1 MEEILQI
8 PITEIRPFGGEYG
21 IGYFRVRPEKV
32 AELAESIQWMGI
44 LAPLIIRPDQSG
56 AAKYELISGRTR
68 LTAAKQ
74 VGLDKVPCVIRDLD
88 NKAALALYGESNRYR
103 DDITITEKAFMIR
116 YADEYV
122 ESKKCKTDLE
132 VRNAN
137 FDETEERQ
145 RRRYIR
151 LTYLTL
157 GMRDLVDAR
166 KINIKAGAAASYLPY
181 EIQDMIVHAL
191 SGRQL
196 VLTQDAVE
204 QMRSVYENKRRP
216 YGKSLTMREV
226 ASMIEDA
233 QPKKEG
239 MTHVAVS
246 KRLIRSLP
254 PEYQSRR
261 SYEQLVEKLLKN
273 FSEKI

>member
-1 MEEILQI
+1 MEKIIQV
-8 PITEIRPFGGEYG
+8 PITEIRPFGGDYG

-56 AAKYELISGRTR
+56 AARYELISGKTR
-68 LTAAKQ
+68 LTAAQQ

-88 NKAALALYGESNRYR
+88 DKAALALYGESNRYR
-103 DDITITEKAFMIR
+103 DDITITEKAFMLR
-116 YADEYV
+116 YAEEYA
-122 ESKKCKTDLE
+122 EAKKCKTAPE
-132 VRNAN
+132 CRNAN

-145 RRRYIR
+145 RRQYKR

-196 VLTQDAVE
+196 VLTQEVVE
-204 QMRSVYENKRRP
+204 QMRSVYENQRKP

-226 ASMIEDA
+226 AAMIEEA
-233 QPKKEG
+233 QPTKEDK
-239 MTHVAVS
+239 THVAVS

-261 SYEQLVEKLLKN
+261 SYEQLVEELLKN

>member
-1 MEEILQI
+1 M
-8 PITEIRPFGGEYG
+8 
-21 IGYFRVRPEKV
+21 
-32 AELAESIQWMGI
+32 
-44 LAPLIIRPDQSG
+44 
-56 AAKYELISGRTR
+56 
-68 LTAAKQ
+68 
-74 VGLDKVPCVIRDLD
+74 IRDLD
-88 NKAALALYGESNRYR
+88 DKAALALYGESNRYR
-103 DDITITEKAFMIR
+103 DDITITEKAFMLR
-116 YADEYV
+116 YAEEYA
-122 ESKKCKTDLE
+122 EAKKCKTDPQVGNAKKRKSDLQ

-137 FDETEERQ
+137 FDDVEERQ
-145 RRRYIR
+145 RERYIR

-181 EIQDMIVHAL
+181 EIQDMIVHAM

-196 VLTQDAVE
+196 VLTQEVVE
-204 QMRSVYENKRRP
+204 QMRSVYENQRKP

-226 ASMIEDA
+226 AAMIEEA
-233 QPKKEG
+233 QPTKEDK
-239 MTHVAVS
+239 THVAVS

-261 SYEQLVEKLLKN
+261 SYEQLVEELLKN